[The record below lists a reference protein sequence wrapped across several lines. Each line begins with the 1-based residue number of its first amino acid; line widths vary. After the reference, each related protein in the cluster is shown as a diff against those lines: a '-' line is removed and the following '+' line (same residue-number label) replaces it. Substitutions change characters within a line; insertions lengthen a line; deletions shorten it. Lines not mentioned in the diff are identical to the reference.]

1 MVACHGRIGHRVE
14 TESCVRKLHQ
24 EREKNSH
31 MLLLFPWSIK
41 IQVLRKYLSGL
52 YHLIACSYFVTSKL
66 KIKQKSESYLDF
78 KIIK

>member
-24 EREKNSH
+24 ERENSSH

-66 KIKQKSESYLDF
+66 KKKKKKKAKVIWILK
-78 KIIK
+78 